1 MHIWIML
8 FLISCL
14 CACAQKVRISH
25 SPLENVSDLQA
36 PIGINVLVQVLPD
49 ELQTTHEQ
57 SGLLVVGVLSDWEI
71 DLNKS
76 LPMAAQDVLQ
86 QHYVSVKTVKHFDN
100 TCDDCGMIVR
110 PRITNL
116 KLNKLTMQA
125 VVDVEFSIYDANSNL
140 ICVLN
145 STGSSA
151 IVSATR
157 LGTGVVGYFVPF
169 FGNAVGSY
177 VVGGTVRS
185 ALDNALV
192 DVSEQLASETRRGG
206 RLARMFLPKNTKS
219 VDGYAEHEFVAE
231 RLARREGCDLATD
244 GVQLLEKKYSKETFE
259 AHCWGRPVFIIA
271 CEYGSCDVEASDESL
286 ASRPDD
292 SETRSN

>member
-1 MHIWIML
+1 MRFWSILLVIL
-8 FLISCL
+8 CL
-14 CACAQKVRISH
+14 CACAQKVRIAH
-25 SPLENVSDLQA
+25 SPLENVVDLEA
-36 PIGINVLVQVLPD
+36 PIGIKVLLQVLPD
-49 ELQTTHEQ
+49 ELQKTHEQ

-76 LPMAAQDVLQ
+76 LPTAAEDVLNQ
-86 QHYVSVKTVKHFDN
+86 YYVSVQTVNHFDN

-110 PRITNL
+110 PRIANL
-116 KLNKLTMQA
+116 KLNKLTMRA
-125 VVDVEFSIYDANSNL
+125 IVDVEFGIYDANSNL
-140 ICVLN
+140 ICILT
-145 STGSSA
+145 STGASA

-177 VVGGTVRS
+177 VVGGTVRK
-185 ALDNALV
+185 ALDNALI
-192 DVSEQLASETRRGG
+192 DVSQQLANETRRGG

-231 RLARREGCDLATD
+231 KLARREGCDLSTD
-244 GVQLLEKKYSKETFE
+244 GIRLLEKKYSKETFE
-259 AHCWGRPVFIIA
+259 AYCWGRPVFTIA

-286 ASRPDD
+286 ATRLD
-292 SETRSN
+292 ETDVRSN

>member
-1 MHIWIML
+1 MHML
-8 FLISCL
+8 VILFFVSCL
-14 CACAQKVRISH
+14 GACAQKVHISH
-25 SPLENVSDLQA
+25 SPMEETTNLQA
-36 PIGINVLVQVLPD
+36 PIGINVLIQVLPD
-49 ELQTTHEQ
+49 ELQKMHEQ

-76 LPMAAQDVLQ
+76 LPTAAEDVLSQ
-86 QHYVSVKTVKHFDN
+86 YYVSVKTVKHFDN

-110 PRITNL
+110 PNITNL

-125 VVDVEFSIYDANSNL
+125 GVDVEFSIYDANSNL
-140 ICVLN
+140 VCILN
-145 STGSSA
+145 STGTSA

-157 LGTGVVGYFVPF
+157 LGTGVAGYFVPF

-185 ALDNALV
+185 ALDNALIN
-192 DVSEQLASETRRGG
+192 VSQQLANETRRGG
-206 RLARMFLPKNTKS
+206 KLARMFLPKSKKNI
-219 VDGYAEHEFVAE
+219 DGYAEHEFVAE
-231 RLARREGCDLATD
+231 RLARQEGCDLATD

-271 CEYGSCDVEASDESL
+271 CEYGSCNVEASDESL
-286 ASRPDD
+286 ANRLGE